1 MILARLSVVTL
12 GVRDFPRMRAFYRAL
27 GWAESTHAT
36 EHWTA
41 FATAGAR
48 LALYPVDLLAKESGL
63 AHRAGSDDG
72 FGGVSLAINVEA
84 AGGVDTAFETMIAA
98 GGRPLATPVTQH
110 WGGRSAY
117 VADPE
122 GNTWEIAFA
131 PNATFDSSGALA
143 DLSAKAIRG
152 HVPGT
157 HTQVPNATQIR
168 ALPPGSL
175 P

>member
-1 MILARLSVVTL
+1 MIPARLSVVTL

-27 GWAESTHAT
+27 GWHESVHAT
-36 EHWTA
+36 DDWTA

-48 LALYPVDLLAKESGL
+48 LALYPIDQLARESGL
-63 AHRAGSDDG
+63 AHRAGSPQG

-84 AGGVDTAFETMIAA
+84 AAAVDIAFQAMVAA
-98 GGRPLATPVTQH
+98 GGRALAEPVTQD

-131 PNATFDSSGALA
+131 PSARFDASGALA
-143 DLSAKAIRG
+143 DL
-152 HVPGT
+152 
-157 HTQVPNATQIR
+157 
-168 ALPPGSL
+168 
-175 P
+175 